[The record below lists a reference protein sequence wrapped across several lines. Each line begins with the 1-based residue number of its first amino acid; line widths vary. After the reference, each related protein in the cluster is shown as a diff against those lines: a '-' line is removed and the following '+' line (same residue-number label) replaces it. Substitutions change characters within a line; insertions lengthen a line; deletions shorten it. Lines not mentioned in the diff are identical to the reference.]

1 VLDIVMRVGS
11 LVRAPVYDVQLGR
24 VLRADDEEA
33 VRDFAG

>member
-1 VLDIVMRVGS
+1 VLAIVARVGS

-24 VLRADDEEA
+24 ALRSDDEEA